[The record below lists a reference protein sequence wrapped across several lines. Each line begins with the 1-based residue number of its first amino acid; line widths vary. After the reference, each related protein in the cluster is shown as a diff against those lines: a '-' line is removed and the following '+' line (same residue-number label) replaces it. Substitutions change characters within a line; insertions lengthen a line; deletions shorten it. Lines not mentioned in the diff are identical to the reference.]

1 MYIPEDPNN
10 ENEIPTSATV
20 EFIGTV
26 VLTLGYVIVAIAE
39 GIALSELAQSK
50 EKEEQEAKLV
60 NQASQEQKEQL
71 SDIQSKLDY
80 LVNEI
85 EMLKKR
91 DNQ

>member
-10 ENEIPTSATV
+10 ENEIPTSTTV

-39 GIALSELAQSK
+39 GIALSELAQAK
-50 EKEEQEAKLV
+50 DKEEQEAKLV
-60 NQASQEQKEQL
+60 NQSSQEQKEQL

-85 EMLKKR
+85 EMLKKKG
-91 DNQ
+91 

>member
-39 GIALSELAQSK
+39 GIALSELAQAK
-50 EKEEQEAKLV
+50 DKEEQGAKLV
-60 NQASQEQKEQL
+60 NQTSQDQKEQL

-85 EMLKKR
+85 EMLKKKG
-91 DNQ
+91 

>member
-10 ENEIPTSATV
+10 ENEIPTSTTV

-39 GIALSELAQSK
+39 GIALSELAQAK

-85 EMLKKR
+85 EMLKKKG
-91 DNQ
+91 

>member
-10 ENEIPTSATV
+10 ENEIPPSATV

-39 GIALSELAQSK
+39 GVALSELAQAK
-50 EKEEQEAKLV
+50 DKEEQGAKLV
-60 NQASQEQKEQL
+60 NQTSQDQKEQL

-85 EMLKKR
+85 HICPLCV
-91 DNQ
+91 

>member
-39 GIALSELAQSK
+39 GIALSELAQAK

-60 NQASQEQKEQL
+60 NQSSQEQKEQL

-85 EMLKKR
+85 EMLKKKG
-91 DNQ
+91 

>member
-10 ENEIPTSATV
+10 EREIPTSTTV

-39 GIALSELAQSK
+39 GIALSELAQAK

-85 EMLKKR
+85 EMLKKKG
-91 DNQ
+91 

>member
-39 GIALSELAQSK
+39 GIALSELAQAK

-60 NQASQEQKEQL
+60 NQTSQDQKEQL

-85 EMLKKR
+85 EMLKKKG
-91 DNQ
+91 

>member
-10 ENEIPTSATV
+10 ENEIPTSTTV

-39 GIALSELAQSK
+39 GIALSELAQAK

-60 NQASQEQKEQL
+60 NLASQEQKEQL

-85 EMLKKR
+85 EMLKKKG
-91 DNQ
+91 